1 MGLGKV
7 KSLFG
12 AEIRVEG
19 QGVLS
24 DLRRQLPSSEAEAGS
39 KEDSA
44 GKWIASG
51 WCLAGVPH
59 ARGPACL
66 GRQSSRSRG
75 PRWE

>member
-24 DLRRQLPSSEAEAGS
+24 DLSRQPPSSEAGS
-39 KEDSA
+39 NEDSA
-44 GKWIASG
+44 GKWIATG

-66 GRQSSRSRG
+66 GRQSSPSRG